1 MYGRGVIRDGN
12 DHRGIGKRSPFYQ
25 TDSMG
30 TEKMAD
36 MQKVEAVIQ
45 PVKLNEVKDSLN
57 RFGIK
62 GMTVTQVKGYGRQK
76 GHREVY
82 RGAEYTVDFVAKVKV
97 ELVVETVL
105 VERVVQIILE
115 AAKTGKVG
123 DGKIFIQPVEDAVR
137 VRTGERGK
145 EALS

>member
-1 MYGRGVIRDGN
+1 MCGTGVIQDGIN
-12 DHRGIGKRSPFYQ
+12 HQEHREQSPLLQQ
-25 TDSMG
+25 TQR
-30 TEKMAD
+30 ERKKMAT

-45 PVKLNEVKDSLN
+45 PTKLNEVKDSLN

-97 ELVVETVL
+97 ELVVDAVL
-105 VERVVQIILE
+105 AERVVRIILE
-115 AAKTGKVG
+115 AAKTGRVG
-123 DGKIFIQPVEDAVR
+123 DGKIFIQPVEDALR

-145 EALS
+145 AALS

>member
-1 MYGRGVIRDGN
+1 
-12 DHRGIGKRSPFYQ
+12 
-25 TDSMG
+25 MG

-62 GMTVTQVKGYGRQK
+62 GMTVIQVKGYGRQK